1 MGLAWKIGD
10 MDTER
15 LATTFVEL
23 ADSLVDDYDVIDLLH
38 LLTERCVEL
47 LQVDAAG
54 IVLGDPRGRLHL
66 AASSNE
72 QVRLLELFELQTD
85 EGPCHDCYVEGR
97 PTRADRLSA
106 GSERWPRFA
115 AAAGAAGYETV
126 HALPLRWRDNTIG
139 ALNLFWAQPADVLD
153 DDLRVAQALA
163 DVSTIAILQERVSS
177 SRETLAT
184 QLQSALNSRIV
195 IEQAKGVLAERDGID
210 MGTAFDRLR
219 RTARSSNRRLADL
232 AGEVVEGRDDPGHSP
247 SSGDPS

>member
-1 MGLAWKIGD
+1 

-54 IVLGDPRGRLHL
+54 ILIGDQRGRLHL

-85 EGPCHDCYVEGR
+85 EGPCLDCYLEGQ
-97 PTRADRLSA
+97 PTRADRLSS
-106 GSERWPRFA
+106 GSQRWPRFA
-115 AAAGAAGYETV
+115 AAAASAGFETV
-126 HALPLRWRDNTIG
+126 HALPLRWRDHTVG

-153 DDLRVAQALA
+153 DDLRLAQALA
-163 DVSTIAILQERVSS
+163 DVSTIAILQERATR
-177 SRETLAT
+177 SREALAA
-184 QLQSALNSRIV
+184 QLQTALNSRII
-195 IEQAKGVLAERDGID
+195 IEQAKGVLAERNDLD
-210 MGTAFDRLR
+210 MSTAFARLR
-219 RTARSSNRRLADL
+219 HVARSSNRRLADVAADVV
-232 AGEVVEGRDDPGHSP
+232 AGRLDLSQP
-247 SSGDPS
+247 

>member
-1 MGLAWKIGD
+1 

-15 LATTFVEL
+15 LAATFVEL

-54 IVLGDPRGRLHL
+54 IVLGDPRGQLQL

-85 EGPCHDCYVEGR
+85 EGPCLDCYTEGQ
-97 PTRADRLSA
+97 PTRADRLSG
-106 GSERWPRFA
+106 GSHRWPRFA
-115 AAAGAAGYETV
+115 AAAAAAGYETV

-163 DVSTIAILQERVSS
+163 DVSTIAILQERATRG
-177 SRETLAT
+177 REALAA
-184 QLQSALNSRIV
+184 QLQTALNSRVV
-195 IEQAKGVLAERDGID
+195 IEQAKGVLAERDGVD
-210 MGTAFDRLR
+210 MGTAFERLR

-232 AGEVVEGRDDPGHSP
+232 AGDVVAGRLDLFQP
-247 SSGDPS
+247 

>member
-1 MGLAWKIGD
+1 

-85 EGPCHDCYVEGR
+85 EGPCHDCYVEGQ
-97 PTRADRLSA
+97 PTRADRLNA
-106 GSERWPRFA
+106 GSHRWPRFA

-126 HALPLRWRDNTIG
+126 HALPLRCRDNIIG

-184 QLQSALNSRIV
+184 QLQNALNSRIV
-195 IEQAKGVLAERDGID
+195 IEQAKGVLAERDGVD
-210 MGTAFDRLR
+210 MGTAFDSLR
-219 RTARSSNRRLADL
+219 RAARSSNRRLADL
-232 AGEVVEGRDDPGHSP
+232 AGDVVEGRDDLSR
-247 SSGDPS
+247 S

>member
-1 MGLAWKIGD
+1 MGD

-38 LLTERCVEL
+38 RLTERCVEL

-54 IVLGDPRGRLHL
+54 ILLGDQRGRLHL

-85 EGPCHDCYVEGR
+85 EGPCLDCYLHGQ

-106 GSERWPRFA
+106 GSHRWPRFA
-115 AAAGAAGYETV
+115 AAAEAAGYETV
-126 HALPLRWRDNTIG
+126 HALPMRWRDQTIG
-139 ALNLFWAQPADVLD
+139 ALNLFWTQPADVLD

-163 DVSTIAILQERVSS
+163 DVSTIAILQERVST
-177 SRETLAT
+177 SREALAT
-184 QLQSALNSRIV
+184 QLQAALNSRII
-195 IEQAKGVLAERDGID
+195 IEQAKGVLAERDGVD
-210 MGTAFDRLR
+210 MGTAFERLR
-219 RTARSSNRRLADL
+219 SAARSSNRRLADL
-232 AGEVVEGRDDPGHSP
+232 AGDVIEGRNDLRHS
-247 SSGDPS
+247 

>member
-1 MGLAWKIGD
+1 MN
-10 MDTER
+10 TER
-15 LATTFVEL
+15 LVTTFVDL

-38 LLTERCVEL
+38 RLTERCVEL

-54 IVLGDPRGRLHL
+54 IVLGDQRGRLNL

-85 EGPCHDCYVEGR
+85 EGPCLDSYLEGR

-106 GSERWPRFA
+106 GSDRWPRFA

-126 HALPLRWRDNTIG
+126 HALPLRWRDQTIG

-163 DVSTIAILQERVSS
+163 DVSTIAILQERVTR
-177 SRETLAT
+177 SREVLAS
-184 QLQSALNSRIV
+184 QLQAALNSRIV
-195 IEQAKGVLAERDGID
+195 IEQAKGILAERDGVD
-210 MGTAFDRLR
+210 MGTAFERLR
-219 RTARSSNRRLADL
+219 RKARSSNRRLADL
-232 AGEVVEGRDDPGHSP
+232 AGDVVEGGDDLSQ
-247 SSGDPS
+247 S

>member
-1 MGLAWKIGD
+1 MRD
-10 MDTER
+10 MDTGR

-54 IVLGDPRGRLHL
+54 IVLGDPRGQLHL

-72 QVRLLELFELQTD
+72 QVRLLELFELQAE
-85 EGPCHDCYVEGR
+85 EGPCLDCYIEGQ
-97 PTRADRLSA
+97 PKRAARLST
-106 GSERWPRFA
+106 GNRRWPRFA

-126 HALPLRWRDNTIG
+126 HARPLRWRNDTIG
-139 ALNLFWAQPADVLD
+139 ALNLFWAHPADVLD

-163 DVSTIAILQERVSS
+163 DVSTIAILQERATR
-177 SRETLAT
+177 SREELAA
-184 QLQSALNSRIV
+184 QLQTALNSRII

-210 MGTAFDRLR
+210 MSTAFERLR
-219 RTARSSNRRLADL
+219 HEARSSNRRLADL
-232 AGEVVEGRDDPGHSP
+232 ARDAVEGRDDLGQT
-247 SSGDPS
+247 

>member
-1 MGLAWKIGD
+1 MGH

-15 LATTFVEL
+15 LATTFVDL

-54 IVLGDPRGRLHL
+54 ILLGDQRGRLHL

-72 QVRLLELFELQTD
+72 HVRLLELFELQTD
-85 EGPCHDCYVEGR
+85 EGPCLVCYLEGQ

-106 GSERWPRFA
+106 GSDRWPRFA
-115 AAAGAAGYETV
+115 AAAEAAGYETV
-126 HALPLRWRDNTIG
+126 HALPLRWRDHTIG

-153 DDLRVAQALA
+153 DDLRLAQALA

-177 SRETLAT
+177 GRETLAT
-184 QLQSALNSRIV
+184 QLQTALKSRIV
-195 IEQAKGVLAERDGID
+195 IEQAKGILAERDGLD
-210 MGTAFDRLR
+210 MGTAFERLR
-219 RTARSSNRRLADL
+219 RAARSSNRRLADL
-232 AGEVVEGRDDPGHSP
+232 AGDVVGGRDDLGQS
-247 SSGDPS
+247 

>member
-1 MGLAWKIGD
+1 

-85 EGPCHDCYVEGR
+85 EGPCHDCYVEGQ
-97 PTRADRLSA
+97 PTRAARLSA
-106 GSERWPRFA
+106 GSHRWPRFA

-126 HALPLRWRDNTIG
+126 HALPLRCRDNIIG

-184 QLQSALNSRIV
+184 QLQNALNSRIV
-195 IEQAKGVLAERDGID
+195 IEQAKGVLAERDGVD
-210 MGTAFDRLR
+210 MGTAFDSLR
-219 RTARSSNRRLADL
+219 RAARSSNRRLA
-232 AGEVVEGRDDPGHSP
+232 
-247 SSGDPS
+247 